1 MVWRGSIC
9 RRAGGIAGL
18 VFLSCNTFFAQESS
32 VQSPHSA
39 VSDIATGSR
48 TFRSRC
54 AVCHG
59 LAGAG
64 GRGPNL
70 SRGEFRHG
78 VSDAALFRNISDGI
92 SGSEM
97 PGTFL
102 ARNQVWQL
110 VAYIRSL
117 SHQPETNLSGDTLK
131 GKELFRDNGDC
142 LRCHMVNGEGGRLGP
157 DLSDIGSVR
166 SPDFL
171 RTSIL
176 EPNAEVDSHYQSVQ
190 IIDKEGKKIYGIRLN
205 EDTYSIQIMDMQENL
220 RSFWKEDQREIQIS
234 RTSWMPGYEGKFS
247 ADQLDDLIAYL
258 NSLRRNLKTQ

>member
-97 PGTFL
+97 SGTFL

-176 EPNAEVDSHYQSVQ
+176 EPNAEVNSHYQSVQ
-190 IIDKEGKKIYGIRLN
+190 TKKEKKSTVSDSTKTLTLSKSWTCRKTYVLFGKKINGK
-205 EDTYSIQIMDMQENL
+205 S
-220 RSFWKEDQREIQIS
+220 RSAGH
-234 RTSWMPGYEGKFS
+234 PGCLAMRAS
-247 ADQLDDLIAYL
+247 SVLI
-258 NSLRRNLKTQ
+258 NSMT